1 MSVKTQKVCHVV
13 TVEQQEVAFE
23 RVQDAVA
30 LIKLLSRAKVRVQG
44 VAARPAVSACL
55 RPAMGYTQPAQV
67 RYVLDNATGMF
78 RDGSLVDVTP

>member
-1 MSVKTQKVCHVV
+1 MKRESQVCHVV

-30 LIKLLSRAKVRVQG
+30 LIKLLSRAKVR
-44 VAARPAVSACL
+44 PAVSACL
-55 RPAMGYTQPAQV
+55 RPAMGYTQPAKV
-67 RYVLDNATGMF
+67 RYAVDNATGLI